1 MWQTSDVI
9 ALFALIIS
17 IISVVFS
24 IVALRIQKKLNT
36 TNLQAIYY
44 EEIFKEYLVKKIPDA
59 VRKLKYEQGHLD
71 GSYREI
77 SMTLLK
83 MIDDSAYF
91 AYANNSFYNKLRD
104 LYGVLDEEMI
114 KEASRIGVSRDEQ
127 KKFIYS
133 VNVDIQEIVKF
144 INKNYSYCV

>member
-44 EEIFKEYLVKKIPDA
+44 EEIFKEYLVKKFQMQYGN
-59 VRKLKYEQGHLD
+59 LN
-71 GSYREI
+71 
-77 SMTLLK
+77 M
-83 MIDDSAYF
+83 
-91 AYANNSFYNKLRD
+91 NK
-104 LYGVLDEEMI
+104 VI
-114 KEASRIGVSRDEQ
+114 
-127 KKFIYS
+127 
-133 VNVDIQEIVKF
+133 
-144 INKNYSYCV
+144 

>member
-1 MWQTSDVI
+1 
-9 ALFALIIS
+9 
-17 IISVVFS
+17 
-24 IVALRIQKKLNT
+24 
-36 TNLQAIYY
+36 
-44 EEIFKEYLVKKIPDA
+44 
-59 VRKLKYEQGHLD
+59 
-71 GSYREI
+71 
-77 SMTLLK
+77 MTLLK

-104 LYGVLDEEMI
+104 LYGVLDEKMI